1 MRNLTLTRMTMNNC
15 KKMGEKM
22 KEKLKRRYVIP
33 CTLLFLLAITTCS
46 ACSMSPVTNDRIDKI
61 NDEIDKIVEQAL
73 ELRTVAVEYTAKIDK
88 IVKSPAVSVK
98 RTNYSVIIT
107 YKNGVNFSD
116 NYSYNSNDCSY
127 SVNVC
132 NTNRVL
138 SEKQMKQII
147 KEILYSQIPESDC
160 YEYAKEFCDAY
171 NDKSFCED
179 EFTRN
184 DVDYCVTMH
193 LTDTKESETVTITIK

>member
-15 KKMGEKM
+15 QKMEEKM

-46 ACSMSPVTNDRIDKI
+46 ACSMSPVTNDR
-61 NDEIDKIVEQAL
+61 IDKIVEQAL

-107 YKNGVNFSD
+107 YKNGVKFSD

-193 LTDTKESETVTITIK
+193 LTDTKESETVTITIE

>member
-15 KKMGEKM
+15 KKMEEKM

-116 NYSYNSNDCSY
+116 NYSYN
-127 SVNVC
+127 
-132 NTNRVL
+132 
-138 SEKQMKQII
+138 
-147 KEILYSQIPESDC
+147 
-160 YEYAKEFCDAY
+160 
-171 NDKSFCED
+171 
-179 EFTRN
+179 
-184 DVDYCVTMH
+184 
-193 LTDTKESETVTITIK
+193 